1 MAVTP
6 PGSLPSDSIRSS
18 ASTALGADP
27 ERAFASDPVAVYA
40 FVEQFFAALADAGMQ
55 HVVLSP
61 GSRSTPLAIVAG
73 RTAGLR
79 TWVQLDE
86 RCAAFFAL
94 GIAKASG
101 RAVALVCTSGTAAAN
116 YLPAVVEAHHAR
128 TPLLVLTAD
137 RPPELRDWGAG
148 QTIDQPG
155 LYGRYPRWAAEVPI
169 PMRGEDALR
178 HARRLAARA
187 MDEAMGFAAGPV
199 HLNWPFREPLEP
211 PAAPVAPVA
220 PVAPGTSGDLGDLGA
235 AGAAGAECTSGT
247 AGASNEAPRPLAKH
261 DPGLRF
267 SHARP
272 EARGEDVQE
281 LLERVRRC
289 ERGILCVGPL
299 DVGDEQRTEWSEAVR
314 AFARASGWPVLADPA
329 SGLRAGGSAAPVLT
343 FGDAIARAPDFAAR
357 MRPEIV
363 LRLGDTPV
371 SKAQRLWLEAASPD
385 EVWWLDEGGQ
395 WGEPSHRATR
405 VVRGGSASLLA
416 AVARAL
422 PGPLRPASAWLRD
435 FERAEAAA
443 REALDT
449 FLEAD
454 LRESGLSGLALA
466 RRLASALP
474 TGGRLFASN
483 SMSVRLLDL
492 AFPARP
498 DPIRVLVNR
507 GASGIDGITSTAL
520 GVAAAAAPGERTLL
534 LTGDLAF
541 LHDLGGLWLAARETL
556 DLTIVVLDD
565 DGGGIFSFLPVAR
578 QGAAV
583 DFDRLFTTPHGLD
596 LSRAAAL
603 FGLEGVRV
611 ENDGELAAALERSFA
626 TPGVSILHV
635 PVDPK
640 RNAAA
645 FRAALACLVDAVD
658 AVDPIDAVGKTKTPE
673 KAPRAKGREGTT

>member
-1 MAVTP
+1 VAP
-6 PGSLPSDSIRSS
+6 PERPPSKSLRSP
-18 ASTALGADP
+18 ASTSAPSISAD
-27 ERAFASDPVAVYA
+27 RAFAADPVAVYA
-40 FVEQFFAALADAGMQ
+40 YVEAFFEALARAGMQ

-61 GSRSTPLAIVAG
+61 GSRSTPLAIAAE

-94 GIAKASG
+94 GLAKASR

-116 YLPAVVEAHHAR
+116 YLPAIVEAHHAR
-128 TPLLVLTAD
+128 TPLLALSAD

-148 QTIDQPG
+148 QTIDQTG

-169 PMRGEDALR
+169 PLRGDDGLR

-187 MDEAMGFAAGPV
+187 MDEAMGFAPGPV

-211 PAAPVAPVA
+211 PITPDA
-220 PVAPGTSGDLGDLGA
+220 SGVLGVLGA
-235 AGAAGAECTSGT
+235 S
-247 AGASNEAPRPLAKH
+247 GASGASAPPAAEPSPLAET

-267 SHARP
+267 SHART
-272 EARGEDVQE
+272 EAGDDDVRE
-281 LLERVRRC
+281 LLERVRRY
-289 ERGILCVGPL
+289 ERGIVCVGPI
-299 DVGDEQRTEWSEAVR
+299 DVGDERREPWGEAVR

-371 SKAQRLWLEAASPD
+371 SKAQRLWLEAAAPD

-405 VVRGGSASLLA
+405 VVRGGSASLLT

-422 PGPLRPASAWLRD
+422 PGPLRPASAWLRG

-443 REALDT
+443 REALDA
-449 FLEAD
+449 FLAAD

-483 SMSVRLLDL
+483 SMSIRLLDL

-520 GVAAAAAPGERTLL
+520 GVAAASAPGERTLL

-556 DLTIVVLDD
+556 DLTIVLLDD

-583 DFDRLFTTPHGLD
+583 AFDRLFTTPHGLD

-611 ENDGELAAALERSFA
+611 ESDGELAAALERSFA

-635 PVDPK
+635 PVDPQ
-640 RNAAA
+640 RNEAA
-645 FRAALACLVDAVD
+645 FRAAVACVVDAVESI
-658 AVDPIDAVGKTKTPE
+658 ASTEAIGPTTPE
-673 KAPRAKGREGTT
+673 PAPGAQKTVEAT

>member
-1 MAVTP
+1 V
-6 PGSLPSDSIRSS
+6 
-18 ASTALGADP
+18 

-40 FVEQFFAALADAGMQ
+40 FVEQFFGALAGGGMQ

-61 GSRSTPLAIVAG
+61 GSRSTPLAIAAG

-94 GIAKASG
+94 GVAKASG
-101 RAVALVCTSGTAAAN
+101 QAVALVCTSGTAAAN
-116 YLPAVVEAHHAR
+116 YLPAIAEAHHAR

-148 QTIDQPG
+148 QTIDQTG

-178 HARRLAARA
+178 YARRLAARA
-187 MDEAMGFAAGPV
+187 MDEAMGFSAGPV

-211 PAAPVAPVA
+211 LAAPAARGASGVSGP
-220 PVAPGTSGDLGDLGA
+220 PGASGVLSA
-235 AGAAGAECTSGT
+235 AGASG
-247 AGASNEAPRPLAKH
+247 GPIEVPEPLADE

-272 EARGEDVQE
+272 EARGEDVEE
-281 LLERVRRC
+281 LLERVRRY

-299 DVGDEQRTEWSEAVR
+299 DVGDEQRAEWTEAVR

-343 FGDAIARAPDFAAR
+343 FGDAITRAPGFASR

-422 PGPLRPASAWLRD
+422 PGPLRSTSAWLRG

-443 REALDT
+443 REALDA

-454 LRESGLSGLALA
+454 LRDSGLSGLALV
-466 RRLASALP
+466 RRLAAALP
-474 TGGRLFASN
+474 AGGRLFASN
-483 SMSVRLLDL
+483 SMSIRLLDL

-520 GVAAAAAPGERTLL
+520 GVAATSAPGQRTLL

-578 QGAAV
+578 QGAAG

-611 ENDGELAAALERSFA
+611 ESDAGLAAALERSFA

-640 RNAAA
+640 RNEAA

-658 AVDPIDAVGKTKTPE
+658 AVDSIDAVGPTEPSET
-673 KAPRAKGREGTT
+673 APGPKGSEGTT

>member
-1 MAVTP
+1 MAP
-6 PGSLPSDSIRSS
+6 PEWSPSGSLRSS
-18 ASTALGADP
+18 APTDAD
-27 ERAFASDPVAVYA
+27 RAFVSDPIAVYA
-40 FVEQFFAALADAGMQ
+40 FVEQFFVSLADAGMQ

-94 GIAKASG
+94 GLAKASS

-148 QTIDQPG
+148 QTIDQTG
-155 LYGRYPRWAAEVPI
+155 LYGRYPRWAGEVAI

-187 MDEAMGFAAGPV
+187 IDEAMGFAAGPV

-211 PAAPVAPVA
+211 PISSALSSP
-220 PVAPGTSGDLGDLGA
+220 
-235 AGAAGAECTSGT
+235 SGT
-247 AGASNEAPRPLAKH
+247 PGASGAPTEEPIAHARK

-267 SHARP
+267 SHARA
-272 EARGEDVQE
+272 EARDEDVQE
-281 LLERVRRC
+281 LLERVRQR
-289 ERGILCVGPL
+289 ERGVVCVGPL
-299 DVGDEQRTEWSEAVR
+299 DVGDERREAWVESVR

-329 SGLRAGGSAAPVLT
+329 SGLRAGGSRAPVLT
-343 FGDAIARAPDFAAR
+343 LGDAIARAPGFAAR

-371 SKAQRLWLEAASPD
+371 SKAQRQWLEAADPD
-385 EVWWLDEGGQ
+385 EVWWLDDGGQ
-395 WGEPSHRATR
+395 WGEPSQRATR

-416 AVARAL
+416 AVAQAL
-422 PGPLRPASAWLRD
+422 PGPLRRASPWLNG

-443 REALDT
+443 GEALDS
-449 FLEAD
+449 FLESD
-454 LRESGLSGLALA
+454 LRDSGLSGLAVA
-466 RRLASALP
+466 RRLAATLP

-483 SMSVRLLDL
+483 SMSIRLLDL
-492 AFPARP
+492 AFSARP

-520 GVAAAAAPGERTLL
+520 GVAAASAPGQRTLL

-541 LHDLGGLWLAARETL
+541 LHDLGGLWLASRETL
-556 DLTIVVLDD
+556 DLTIVILDD

-611 ENDGELAAALERSFA
+611 ESDAELAAALERSFS
-626 TPGVSILHV
+626 TRGVSILHV

-640 RNAAA
+640 RNAAT

-658 AVDPIDAVGKTKTPE
+658 AIAAVESMATE
-673 KAPRAKGREGTT
+673 AEAARRANAAKGTK